1 MHSRFCG
8 ELLVF
13 RAQREKGNVYVSLK
27 SIYGSSRK
35 EGIQSQTHMP
45 QKSIGA
51 LADVLQEEGLALAI
65 LPASKSMGCKW
76 GPQATQRAV
85 ANLKSKLPGH
95 FALLWSELPASHC
108 CQAKRNTKHPNTW
121 LMFSVQL
128 CLAYV
133 WQGPPFHRGWETIFF
148 FNECFWLML
157 ESICGFANSFCWFN
171 FNSNKR
177 EVPFYMIASS
187 DKQQTLHSPL
197 AFSFICFKTKLHQIV
212 NTFVKKSSM
221 LNPTLLQGRPD

>member
-13 RAQREKGNVYVSLK
+13 RAQREKGNIYVSLK

-51 LADVLQEEGLALAI
+51 LADVLQEGGLALAI

-76 GPQATQRAV
+76 GPQATQRTV

-108 CQAKRNTKHPNTW
+108 CQAKKKYKTSQH
-121 LMFSVQL
+121 MAYVFSAAVLGL
-128 CLAYV
+128 CLTRASLP
-133 WQGPPFHRGWETIFF
+133 QRLRNHKFF
-148 FNECFWLML
+148 
-157 ESICGFANSFCWFN
+157 
-171 FNSNKR
+171 
-177 EVPFYMIASS
+177 
-187 DKQQTLHSPL
+187 Q
-197 AFSFICFKTKLHQIV
+197 
-212 NTFVKKSSM
+212 
-221 LNPTLLQGRPD
+221 